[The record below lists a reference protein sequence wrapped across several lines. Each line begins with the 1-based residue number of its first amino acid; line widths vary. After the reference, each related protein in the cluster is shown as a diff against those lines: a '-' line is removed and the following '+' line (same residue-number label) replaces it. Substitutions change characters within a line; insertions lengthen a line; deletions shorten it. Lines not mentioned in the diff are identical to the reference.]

1 MISKKISIIIIA
13 GNEEKMILDCLKSS
27 AWADEIILV
36 AANSTDNT
44 VKIAKNFHPQ
54 IKIYQT
60 HDEYN
65 KNFSKWRN
73 LGYSHASGFWILYVD
88 ADERVT
94 PQLQNEILETIQK
107 NDSDY
112 AYYVIPR
119 ANYYLN
125 HRVKFGGSFPDYVKR
140 LFRKQFFKGFSGEL
154 HEEPIVNGNFS
165 YLKNH
170 LVHYTHRDLASMLQ
184 KSLAWTDME
193 AKELYKNGHP
203 PVVWWRFIRMTLSKL
218 FSRLIRQQMY
228 RDGTV
233 GWISTIFESFDTF
246 MIYARLWELQQKSS
260 KSL

>member
-1 MISKKISIIIIA
+1 MIPKNISIIIIA

-27 AWADEIILV
+27 AWAGEIVLI
-36 AANSTDNT
+36 AANSTDDT
-44 VKIAKNFHPQ
+44 VKIARNFLPR

-73 LGYSHASGFWILYVD
+73 LGYSHAGESWILYVD

-94 PQLQNEILETIQK
+94 LQLQREILETIH
-107 NDSDY
+107 NDDPAYS
-112 AYYVIPR
+112 YYVIPR

-125 HRVKFGGSFPDYVKR
+125 HRVKFGGSSPDYVKR
-140 LFRKQFFKGFSGEL
+140 LFRKKYFKGFTGKL
-154 HEEPIVNGNFS
+154 HEEPLVKGNLS

-170 LVHYTHRDLASMLQ
+170 LLHYTHRDLTTMLH

-193 AKELYKNGHP
+193 AKELNKNNHP
-203 PVVWWRFIRMTLSKL
+203 QVVWWRFIRMILSKL
-218 FSRLIRQQMY
+218 YFRLIRQQMY

-233 GWISTIFESFDTF
+233 GWISAIFESFDTF
-246 MIYARLWELQQKSS
+246 MIYARLWELQQKPP